1 MTIAEIAEKA
11 SEIAEA
17 DIQWSNDSDCYIVW
31 VDDPES
37 DDIELGVGEGATI
50 DDVLDAVKEKIGL

>member
-11 SEIAEA
+11 SGIAEA
-17 DIQWSNDSDCYIVW
+17 DIQWSNDADGYIVW

-37 DDIELGVGEGATI
+37 DDIELGVGEDATLE
-50 DDVLDAVKEKIGL
+50 DVIEAVKEKIGL